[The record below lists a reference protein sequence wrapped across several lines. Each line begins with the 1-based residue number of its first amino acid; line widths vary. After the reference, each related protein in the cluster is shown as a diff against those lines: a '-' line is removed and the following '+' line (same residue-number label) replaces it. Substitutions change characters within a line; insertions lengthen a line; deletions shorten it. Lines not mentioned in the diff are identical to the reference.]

1 LSLAGCAVSGGLND
15 IQAINE
21 LVNVL
26 KAKLKI
32 IFHFE
37 IKIDEYR
44 DARMED
50 NLPRRR
56 LLLR

>member
-1 LSLAGCAVSGGLND
+1 LND